1 MRVAVNARVAGLT
14 APLPPQEASL
24 APGASQEVQW
34 EVTVPANLTALGWTI
49 EALERAA
56 ERPARDAVKAAQKVV
71 SAVPLGVVQATLTQL
86 DRTFNLPLAPPADAL
101 RDPTRSGEVA
111 RGGVRVAL
119 QGRLSGSLE
128 GVRRYFEEYPFICL
142 EQKTSKSIGLKDKTL
157 WQGVAGSVANYLD
170 EDGLA
175 AYFPGGRGSDTLTA
189 YVLAATHEAGFA
201 LPDNARERMENGLIA
216 FVEGRI
222 QRNFWS
228 PTRDLDVRKIA
239 AIEALSRSGKAT
251 PKLLESITLQPNQW
265 PTHAVIDW
273 LSILIRLPA
282 IPKRDEQLAATE
294 QVLRARL
301 SMQGTRMVF
310 STEREDYWWWLM
322 VGGDVNA
329 ARLIAVVADRP
340 GWRDDLPRLVGGLV
354 ARQNKGAWQ
363 TTTANLWGAL
373 ALDKFAAKFDN
384 EKVAGTTRAQLEGK
398 GETRPAQAFAWGAD
412 KQGGVL
418 DLPWP
423 AGAAGG
429 AVNLAHEG
437 AGKPWLT
444 IQSIAAVPVKEAF
457 AAGYRLT
464 KTVTAVEQKL
474 KGAYSRGDV
483 LRVKLE
489 VDASAD
495 MTWVVV
501 ADPVPAGATILGAGL
516 ARDSQVAQ
524 QGERRAG
531 DAWAAYEERGFEA
544 FRAYY
549 EYAPKGKWSVEY
561 TVRLNQD
568 GEFSLPATRVEA
580 MYAPEMFGVVPNP
593 KMKVL
598 P

>member
-1 MRVAVNARVAGLT
+1 
-14 APLPPQEASL
+14 
-24 APGASQEVQW
+24 
-34 EVTVPANLTALGWTI
+34 
-49 EALERAA
+49 
-56 ERPARDAVKAAQKVV
+56 
-71 SAVPLGVVQATLTQL
+71 
-86 DRTFNLPLAPPADAL
+86 
-101 RDPTRSGEVA
+101 
-111 RGGVRVAL
+111 
-119 QGRLSGSLE
+119 
-128 GVRRYFEEYPFICL
+128 
-142 EQKTSKSIGLKDKTL
+142 
-157 WQGVAGSVANYLD
+157 
-170 EDGLA
+170 
-175 AYFPGGRGSDTLTA
+175 
-189 YVLAATHEAGFA
+189 
-201 LPDNARERMENGLIA
+201 
-216 FVEGRI
+216 
-222 QRNFWS
+222 
-228 PTRDLDVRKIA
+228 
-239 AIEALSRSGKAT
+239 
-251 PKLLESITLQPNQW
+251 
-265 PTHAVIDW
+265 
-273 LSILIRLPA
+273 
-282 IPKRDEQLAATE
+282 
-294 QVLRARL
+294 
-301 SMQGTRMVF
+301 
-310 STEREDYWWWLM
+310 
-322 VGGDVNA
+322 
-329 ARLIAVVADRP
+329 
-340 GWRDDLPRLVGGLV
+340 VGGLV